1 MPTTNKRVLI
11 NGCSCLVSREFLQ
24 YTRFLTLIKIKYGIL
39 IVLAVMTLVILT
51 INLGERLIPSVQTV
65 PTLVVLIFNPRC
77 LSVPHSASCFIVG
90 KFNRLILGVYLSL
103 ILLPSL
109 SLVNVIV

>member
-11 NGCSCLVSREFLQ
+11 NGCSCLVSRELLQ

-39 IVLAVMTLVILT
+39 IVLAVMTLVIST
-51 INLGERLIPSVQTV
+51 INLGKRLIPSVQTV

-90 KFNRLILGVYLSL
+90 NLIV
-103 ILLPSL
+103 
-109 SLVNVIV
+109 

>member
-11 NGCSCLVSREFLQ
+11 NGCSCFVSRELLQ

-39 IVLAVMTLVILT
+39 SVLAVMTLVILT
-51 INLGERLIPSVQTV
+51 VNLGERLIPSVQTV

-77 LSVPHSASCFIVG
+77 LSVPHSTS
-90 KFNRLILGVYLSL
+90 
-103 ILLPSL
+103 
-109 SLVNVIV
+109 

>member
-11 NGCSCLVSREFLQ
+11 NGCSCLVSRELLQ
-24 YTRFLTLIKIKYGIL
+24 YTRFLTLIKITYGIL

-65 PTLVVLIFNPRC
+65 PTLVVLI
-77 LSVPHSASCFIVG
+77 
-90 KFNRLILGVYLSL
+90 ILGVYLFL
-103 ILLPSL
+103 ILLPAL
-109 SLVNVIV
+109 SLVI

>member
-11 NGCSCLVSREFLQ
+11 NGCSCLVSRELLQ
-24 YTRFLTLIKIKYGIL
+24 YTRFLTLIKITYGIL

-65 PTLVVLIFNPRC
+65 PTLVVLIILGVYLFLILLPALSLVIYSFNPRC
-77 LSVPHSASCFIVG
+77 IYVPHSASCFIVG
-90 KFNRLILGVYLSL
+90 NLIV
-103 ILLPSL
+103 
-109 SLVNVIV
+109 